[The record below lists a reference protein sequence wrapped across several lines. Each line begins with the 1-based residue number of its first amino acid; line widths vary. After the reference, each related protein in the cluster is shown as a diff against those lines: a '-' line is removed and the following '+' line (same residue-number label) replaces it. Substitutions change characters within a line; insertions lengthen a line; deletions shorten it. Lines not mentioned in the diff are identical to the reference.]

1 MVGEDKRPKASPAF
15 VREPAPDGDDEGPD
29 DVRAWGHVLGFEG
42 VTRPSRSGRLVRR
55 VTRPCATALDTG
67 QHTVTGRAPRA
78 PTGAMRGHAPT
89 PPHPSAP
96 PGPPHPSA
104 PPGPPH
110 PSAPTRPALG
120 ADSVPHV
127 STPRAA
133 APPPARAVARLCAV
147 SSTSLG
153 MYENTPT
160 SLRACSDVLTLLK
173 RSARCQVSI
182 NFRLSERISS
192 AAGSSPVRVSSAAVG
207 GPRRQPKQRRGR
219 QASAAPVGRLKCKE
233 RRAGRDVTRG
243 T

>member
-1 MVGEDKRPKASPAF
+1 MVGEDKRPQASPAF
-15 VREPAPDGDDEGPD
+15 VRGPAPDGDDDGPG
-29 DVRAWGHVLGFEG
+29 DVSHVLGVEG

-55 VTRPCATALDTG
+55 ITRPCATALDTG

-78 PTGAMRGHAPT
+78 PTGAMRGHARR
-89 PPHPSAP
+89 
-96 PGPPHPSA
+96 PPHPSA

-133 APPPARAVARLCAV
+133 APPPARARLCTV
-147 SSTSLG
+147 SSISLG
-153 MYENTPT
+153 MYKNTST
-160 SLRACSDVLTLLK
+160 SLQACSDVLTLLK
-173 RSARCQVSI
+173 MSAKRQVSI

-192 AAGSSPVRVSSAAVG
+192 AAGSSPVRASSVAVG

-219 QASAAPVGRLKCKE
+219 QPSAAPVGSLKCKE